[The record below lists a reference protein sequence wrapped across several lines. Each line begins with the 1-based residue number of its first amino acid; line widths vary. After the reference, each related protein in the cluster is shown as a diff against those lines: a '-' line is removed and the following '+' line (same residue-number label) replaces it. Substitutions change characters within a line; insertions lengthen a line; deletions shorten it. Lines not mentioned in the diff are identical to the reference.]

1 LLLSINNL
9 KKSYGDRIILD
20 IDTFKVFEGDRIGL
34 VGANG
39 EGKSTLLKSVIG
51 EIEIDEGSIY
61 LDNSYSY
68 ISQLDNDFDI
78 CEDSKVKSLLN
89 APNNLRETISGGEK
103 TKLKIAQAL
112 KVDSKLIIAD
122 EPTANIDT
130 KSVTVLED
138 MLKNFKGAMILVS
151 HDRGFLNKLCN
162 KIAELK
168 GGKLKIYNG
177 NYSEYLHQKELE
189 KDREQFEYQS
199 YINEKNRLEKAILGK
214 SNMSKKIKKTPKRMG
229 NSEARLHKMGGQQQK
244 KKIDN
249 SLKAIQSRIE
259 HLEVKHK
266 PTEDKEIK
274 IIIKDGME
282 VIGKN
287 ILEVRDLYLDTDGKR
302 LLDQTSF
309 KIKRDSK
316 VALIGEN
323 GSGKTTLLKEIVKN
337 NNENLKINP
346 RVVIGFFDQEQK
358 ILDEKESILENI
370 KSKSS
375 YDETF
380 IRINLNLFGFS
391 KDDIYKKV
399 EKLSGGEKV
408 KVSLCKIILED
419 NNFLV
424 LDEPTNYLDIITIE
438 ALEKAL
444 KSTNKTILIVSHDR
458 DFISHTCDTILE
470 IKNKKIE
477 VHNSSCEVKIK
488 NNEKTKEDFIS
499 QDKHSDE
506 ILILQNKLSY
516 LISKISIENDEKI
529 KEKLE
534 DEYSDLVKKLNN
546 LKNIN

>member
-1 LLLSINNL
+1 MLLSINNL

-20 IDTFKVFEGDRIGL
+20 IDTFNVFEGDRIGL

-89 APNNLRETISGGEK
+89 APNNFRETLSGGEK

-287 ILEVRDLYLDTDGKR
+287 ILEVRDLYLDADGKR

-424 LDEPTNYLDIITIE
+424 LDEPTNYLDIISIE

>member
-1 LLLSINNL
+1 MLLSINNL

-89 APNNLRETISGGEK
+89 APNNFRETLSGGEK

-287 ILEVRDLYLDTDGKR
+287 ILEVRDLYLDADGKR

-358 ILDEKESILENI
+358 ILNEKESILENI

-424 LDEPTNYLDIITIE
+424 LDEPTNYLDIISIE

>member
-1 LLLSINNL
+1 MLLSINNL

-89 APNNLRETISGGEK
+89 APNNFRETLSGGEK

-287 ILEVRDLYLDTDGKR
+287 ILEVRDLYLDADGKR

-424 LDEPTNYLDIITIE
+424 LDEPTNYLDIISIE

>member
-1 LLLSINNL
+1 MLLSINNL

-89 APNNLRETISGGEK
+89 APNNFRETLSGGEK

-287 ILEVRDLYLDTDGKR
+287 ILEVRDLYLDADGKR

-424 LDEPTNYLDIITIE
+424 LDEPTNYLDIISIE

-499 QDKHSDE
+499 QDKHSDD

>member
-89 APNNLRETISGGEK
+89 APNNFRETLSGGEK

-287 ILEVRDLYLDTDGKR
+287 ILEVRDLYLDADGKR

-323 GSGKTTLLKEIVKN
+323 GSGKTTLLKEIVKK

-424 LDEPTNYLDIITIE
+424 LDEPTNYLDIISIE

-488 NNEKTKEDFIS
+488 NNDKTKEDFIS

>member
-1 LLLSINNL
+1 MLLSINNL

-68 ISQLDNDFDI
+68 ISQLNNDFDI

-89 APNNLRETISGGEK
+89 APNNFRETLSGGEK

-287 ILEVRDLYLDTDGKR
+287 ILEVRDLYLDADGKR

-424 LDEPTNYLDIITIE
+424 LDEPTNYLDIISIE

-546 LKNIN
+546 LK

>member
-1 LLLSINNL
+1 MLLSINNL

-78 CEDSKVKSLLN
+78 CEDSKVKSLLD
-89 APNNLRETISGGEK
+89 APNNFRETLSGGEK

-112 KVDSKLIIAD
+112 KDDSKLIIAD

-151 HDRGFLNKLCN
+151 HDREFLNKLCN

-189 KDREQFEYQS
+189 KDREEFEYQS

-249 SLKAIQSRIE
+249 SVKAIQSRIE

-266 PTEDKEIK
+266 PNEDKEIK

-287 ILEVRDLYLDTDGKR
+287 ILEARDLYLDIDGKN

-358 ILDEKESILENI
+358 ILDERKSILENI

-424 LDEPTNYLDIITIE
+424 LDEPTNYLDIVSIE

-477 VHNSSCEVKIK
+477 VHNSSCEDKIK
-488 NNEKTKEDFIS
+488 HNEKTKDDFIS

-516 LISKISIENDEKI
+516 LISKISIENNEKI

>member
-1 LLLSINNL
+1 MLLSINNL

-51 EIEIDEGSIY
+51 EIEIDEGRIY

-89 APNNLRETISGGEK
+89 APNNFRETLSGGEK

-112 KVDSKLIIAD
+112 KVDCKLIIAD

-424 LDEPTNYLDIITIE
+424 LDEPTNYLDIISIE

-477 VHNSSCEVKIK
+477 VHNSSFEVKIK

>member
-1 LLLSINNL
+1 MLLSINNL

-89 APNNLRETISGGEK
+89 APNNFRETLSGGEK

-287 ILEVRDLYLDTDGKR
+287 ILEVRDLYLDADGKR

-424 LDEPTNYLDIITIE
+424 LDEPTNYLDIISIE

-546 LKNIN
+546 LK

>member
-1 LLLSINNL
+1 MLLSINNL

-89 APNNLRETISGGEK
+89 APNNFRETLSGGEK

-287 ILEVRDLYLDTDGKR
+287 ILEVRDLYLDADGKR

-424 LDEPTNYLDIITIE
+424 LDEPTNYLDIISIE

-546 LKNIN
+546 FKNIN

>member
-1 LLLSINNL
+1 MLLSINNL

-89 APNNLRETISGGEK
+89 APNNFRETLSGGEK

-287 ILEVRDLYLDTDGKR
+287 ILEVRDLYLDADGKR

-424 LDEPTNYLDIITIE
+424 LDEPTNYLDIISIE

-488 NNEKTKEDFIS
+488 NNEKTKEEFIS

>member
-1 LLLSINNL
+1 MLLSINNL

-89 APNNLRETISGGEK
+89 APNNFRETLSGGEK

-287 ILEVRDLYLDTDGKR
+287 ILEVRDLYLDADGKR

-424 LDEPTNYLDIITIE
+424 LDEPTNYLDIISIE

-516 LISKISIENDEKI
+516 LISKISIENDDKI